1 MTRAPYQFKLRFTD
15 DELELIECALR
26 YYAKNDA
33 PVPIVKKQ
41 AMALA
46 DKVADA
52 DEIITPENEEC
63 SALLQQIL
71 AILKLADRRAALA
84 IDVNGLGD

>member
-1 MTRAPYQFKLRFTD
+1 
-15 DELELIECALR
+15 LR